1 MRLTADGIPDIC
13 LSCFDSMNGYLRSLH
28 EWQQEGKLIDSH
40 AQAVTL
46 QVESRDEIAIIVK
59 QLVDRGARVYRVDA
73 VEKGLEDVF
82 MNLMKA

>member
-1 MRLTADGIPDIC
+1 
-13 LSCFDSMNGYLRSLH
+13 MNGYLRSLH